1 MFLAATLDSAQS
13 YSQFQGSL
21 RQTPSAKGMKMD
33 RMPKAA
39 RNQQYHREPR
49 MLAALMVVPLVT
61 VALHREEATR
71 SCAP

>member
-1 MFLAATLDSAQS
+1 MFDYCCASAASFSSRAFLAATLDSAQS

-21 RQTPSAKGMKMD
+21 RQTPSAKGRKMD

-49 MLAALMVVPLVT
+49 MLETLMVVQ
-61 VALHREEATR
+61 
-71 SCAP
+71 